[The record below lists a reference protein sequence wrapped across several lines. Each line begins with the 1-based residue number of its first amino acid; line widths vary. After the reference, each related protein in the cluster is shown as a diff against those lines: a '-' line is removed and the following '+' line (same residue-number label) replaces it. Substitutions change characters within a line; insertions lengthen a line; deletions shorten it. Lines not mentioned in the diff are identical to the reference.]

1 MKSKLAKSFGDRVFL
16 VVDYIL
22 LFIVSLTCLLPVV
35 HVAALSFSDTVSAST
50 NSVLFLP
57 KGFNMAAYE
66 TMFSNPIFLNSFS
79 VSIFRTLVGTAI
91 NLVLAILAA
100 YPLSKEDEEL
110 RGRKWISLFFIIPMM
125 VSGGLIPNYLLVNSL
140 GLMDSLWALIL
151 PGCLPIANVVLMM
164 NFFRGINRSIFESAE
179 IDGANDFTILLR
191 IALPLATASIATV
204 TLFQMVAHWNEWFGA
219 TIYINDRNKWPL
231 QTLLRQMLTSIDY
244 NSFGAESLGKLRL
257 LSDRSFRGAMIVFAT
272 VPIMCVYPFMQ
283 KYFVSGIT
291 IGSVKE

>member
-66 TMFSNPIFLNSFS
+66 TMFSNPIFLNSFF

-257 LSDRSFRGAMIVFAT
+257 LSDRSFRGAMIAFAT

>member
-66 TMFSNPIFLNSFS
+66 TMFSNPIFLNSFF

-179 IDGANDFTILLR
+179 IDGANDFTPCSRWWPTGTSGLG
-191 IALPLATASIATV
+191 PLSISMTG
-204 TLFQMVAHWNEWFGA
+204 TNGPC
-219 TIYINDRNKWPL
+219 RPCCG
-231 QTLLRQMLTSIDY
+231 R
-244 NSFGAESLGKLRL
+244 
-257 LSDRSFRGAMIVFAT
+257 
-272 VPIMCVYPFMQ
+272 C
-283 KYFVSGIT
+283 
-291 IGSVKE
+291 

>member
-1 MKSKLAKSFGDRVFL
+1 MKNKLAKSFGDRVFL
-16 VVDYIL
+16 VVDYVI
-22 LFIVSLTCLLPVV
+22 LFIVTLTCLLPMV

-57 KGFNMAAYE
+57 KGFNVAAYE
-66 TMFSNPIFLNSFS
+66 TMFSNPIFLNSFFVS
-79 VSIFRTLVGTAI
+79 VFRTLVGTAL
-91 NLVLAILAA
+91 NLALAILAA
-100 YPLSKEDEEL
+100 YPLSKEDGEL

-125 VSGGLIPNYLLVNSL
+125 VSGGLIPNYLLVNNL

-164 NFFRGINRSIFESAE
+164 NFFRGINKSIFESAE
-179 IDGANDFTILLR
+179 IDGANDFIILLR

-244 NSFGAESLGKLRL
+244 NSFGAESLSKLRL

>member
-1 MKSKLAKSFGDRVFL
+1 MKNKIAKSFGDKVFL
-16 VVDYIL
+16 AVDYVIL
-22 LFIVSLTCLLPVV
+22 FVVSLTCLLPMV
-35 HVAALSFSDTVSAST
+35 HVVALSFSDSVSASS
-50 NSVLFLP
+50 NAVLFLP
-57 KGFNMAAYE
+57 KGFNVAAYD
-66 TMFSNPIFLNSFS
+66 TMFSNPIFLNSFF
-79 VSIFRTLVGTAI
+79 VSIYRTVVGTAI
-91 NLVLAILAA
+91 NLALAILAA
-100 YPLSKEDEEL
+100 YPLSKEDGEL

-125 VSGGLIPNYLLVNSL
+125 VSGGLIPNYLLVNRL

-151 PGCLPIANVVLMM
+151 PGCLPIGNVVLMM
-164 NFFRGINRSIFESAE
+164 NFFRGINKSIFESAE
-179 IDGANDFTILLR
+179 IDGANDFIILLR

-231 QTLLRQMLTSIDY
+231 QTLLRQMLTNIDY

-272 VPIMCVYPFMQ
+272 VPILCVYPFMQ